1 MGPEKRRLAQ
11 TQSWTVE
18 TSSFIVSVCDFEE
31 SSGWPIVSACGLALP
46 MRHDKHQAYCL
57 T

>member
-18 TSSFIVSVCDFEE
+18 TSSFIVSVRDFEE